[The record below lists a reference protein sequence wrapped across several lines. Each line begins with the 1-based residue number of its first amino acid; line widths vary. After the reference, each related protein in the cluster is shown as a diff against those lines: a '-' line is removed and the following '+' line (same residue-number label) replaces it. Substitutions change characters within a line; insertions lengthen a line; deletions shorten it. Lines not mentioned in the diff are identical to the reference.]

1 MPTERVKVA
10 QGVELAVHRWDG
22 DGTPFLL
29 VHGLASNARMWDGV
43 ADRLAAHGHPVVALD
58 LRGHG
63 RSDKP
68 AGGYDFETI
77 TDDLRAVV
85 EDLSLDRPVAV
96 GQSWGGNLVVE
107 LAHRFPALTRG
118 IACVDGGLIEL
129 SERFPDWDEC
139 ARVLAPPRLVGTPH
153 DEVERYVRSA
163 HPDWPETGIAGVL
176 ANFEV
181 RADGTVAPWLTVDRH
196 MAILRGLWEH
206 RPSSHLDGL
215 AIPLLLMPADTG
227 DPAWTADKQAAIDRA
242 VSVASIVR
250 VRWFAPADHDI
261 HAQHPAELAG
271 VLHDATTD
279 GFFS

>member
-1 MPTERVKVA
+1 MREERVEVA
-10 QGVELAVHRWDG
+10 YGVELAVRRWDG
-22 DGTPFLL
+22 DGSPFLL
-29 VHGLASNARMWDGV
+29 VHGLASNGRMWDGV
-43 ADRLAAHGHPVVALD
+43 ADRLAARGHAIVTID

-68 AGGYDFETI
+68 ADGYDFETI

-85 EDLSLDRPVAV
+85 EGLDLDRPVAV
-96 GQSWGGNLVVE
+96 GQSWGGNLVLE
-107 LAHRFPALTRG
+107 LAHRFPALTSG

-139 ARVLAPPRLVGTPH
+139 ARALAPPALIGTPW
-153 DEVERYVRSA
+153 EGIERYARSA

-176 ANFEV
+176 ANFDV
-181 RADGTVAPWLTVDRH
+181 RPDGTVAPWLTFEHH

-206 RPSSHLDGL
+206 RPSSRLDGL
-215 AIPLLLMPADTG
+215 AVPLLLLPADTG
-227 DPAWTADKQAAIDRA
+227 DPSWTADKQAAIDRA
-242 VSVASIVR
+242 ISVAPIVR

-271 VLHDATTD
+271 VLHDATAD